1 MLKHVAVSPH
11 RTRADSVSLS
21 SSASCC
27 SLGSLDHRHDSVTDL
42 SQRTTTIKVYARC
55 LRPDIEYK
63 TLSVTWGTRAQEV
76 VSTLLGKFRMRHRD
90 PRLFYLSME
99 VRVRA
104 AGLRTTLVLDDD
116 ARPAA
121 LQACHPKGYSK
132 FSLQMRPGGLV
143 KIYDS
148 ALMSSSQYKCIL
160 TSERTTADELLAI
173 LLHCYD
179 STEGVERFSL
189 YEVYPSQE
197 YERKLHPDDLP
208 LLVQR
213 AWPPESDCHFR
224 VRRNPRVPPPPPAA
238 SVGTPH
244 AAHLASSLPSLDE
257 PSRALSALSLESDD
271 KRYSPV
277 YKFPSITYCQETKND
292 YLYI

>member
-11 RTRADSVSLS
+11 RARADSVSLS
-21 SSASCC
+21 SSTSCC
-27 SLGSLDHRHDSVTDL
+27 SLGSLDHRHDSVNDL

-63 TLSVTWGTRAQEV
+63 TLSVTWSTRACEV
-76 VSTLLGKFRMRHRD
+76 VSTLLGKFRMKHRD

-104 AGLRTTLVLDDD
+104 AGLRTTLVLDDE

-132 FSLQMRPGGLV
+132 FALQMRPGGLV

-148 ALMSSSQYKCIL
+148 ALMSSSQYKSLLI
-160 TSERTTADELLAI
+160 SERTTADELLAI
-173 LLHCYD
+173 LLNCYD
-179 STEGVERFSL
+179 SREAVERFSL
-189 YEVYPSQE
+189 YEVCASQE

-208 LLVQR
+208 LMVQR
-213 AWPPESDCHFR
+213 SWSGSDCHFR
-224 VRRNPRVPPPPPAA
+224 VRRNPRAPPLPPRAVDEEAA
-238 SVGTPH
+238 
-244 AAHLASSLPSLDE
+244 
-257 PSRALSALSLESDD
+257 RALSAMSLESQSDQQTY
-271 KRYSPV
+271 RPV
-277 YKFPSITYCQETKND
+277 YKFPTINYCKDPKSD

>member
-11 RTRADSVSLS
+11 RTRADSVSLA

-27 SLGSLDHRHDSVTDL
+27 SLGSLEHRHDSVTDL
-42 SQRTTTIKVYARC
+42 SHRTTTIKVYARC

-63 TLSVTWGTRAQEV
+63 TLSVTWGTRAREV

-160 TSERTTADELLAI
+160 TSEQTTADELLAI

-189 YEVYPSQE
+189 YEVCPAQE

-208 LLVQR
+208 LQVQR
-213 AWPPESDCHFR
+213 AWAADADCHFR
-224 VRRNPRVPPPPPAA
+224 VRRNPRAAPHPA
-238 SVGTPH
+238 PRP
-244 AAHLASSLPSLDE
+244 AHQAPQAPRPADPLED
-257 PSRALSALSLESDD
+257 PSRALSALSLEADAER
-271 KRYSPV
+271 RYHPV
-277 YKFPSITYCQETKND
+277 YQYPSIGYCKETKND